1 MHKLRPPET
10 IQKLLIST
18 TSRLVGEFESDLL
31 LVAHA
36 WRDSQV
42 NSTESPLSRSTY
54 IVAFETEPYEKKI
67 GSMLPNYAWVG
78 DVICIYLSILYGKR
92 FDCHGVIE
100 GAGMFRMPDYSSF
113 QSLIEPRL
121 PQNSHV
127 PRRDIAIPLNLA
139 EISRIEPLLQPGQDV
154 RFVTFLQTAGRFY
167 LQALQNF
174 EERPDVAYLNLI
186 TAGEVL
192 SNYYSYDKDE
202 LLDEQAK
209 DIIRQ
214 IAAASNSGPEL
225 ARQIK
230 GRLFQVKRRFLRAM
244 EELLNDP
251 FFADSEAERDFLR
264 LKKADITSR
273 LGAAYDLRSQHVHSG
288 IPFGSWVSRTLGGE
302 AGEVQ
307 VGIPVV
313 GNRDFERV
321 LAKAPTYFGLER
333 IIRYCLLRFIHTHG
347 VLIDPRLANDGAETS
362 IPPDLPYVTA
372 QGR

>member
-1 MHKLRPPET
+1 MHKLRPDET

-42 NSTESPLSRSTY
+42 SSTESPLSRSTY
-54 IVAFETEPYEKKI
+54 VVAFETEPHEKEV

-92 FDCHGVIE
+92 FDSHGVIE
-100 GAGMFRMPDYSSF
+100 GTGMFRLPDYSLF
-113 QSLIEPRL
+113 QSLVQPKL
-121 PQNSHV
+121 PQNSHT
-127 PRRDIAIPLNLA
+127 PRRDIAIPLNLV
-139 EISRIEPLLQPGQDV
+139 EISRIEPLLRPDQDP
-154 RFVTFLQTAGRFY
+154 RFMTFLQTAGRFY

-202 LLDEQAK
+202 LLDEQVK

-214 IAAASNSGPEL
+214 ISKASDNGPEL
-225 ARQIK
+225 AKQIK
-230 GRLFQVKRRFLRAM
+230 GRLFQVKRRFLRAL
-244 EELLNDP
+244 EDLLTDP
-251 FFADSEAERDFLR
+251 FFAESEAERDFLR
-264 LKKADITSR
+264 LKKDDIKSR
-273 LGAAYDLRSQHVHSG
+273 LSAAYDLRSQHVHSG
-288 IPFGSWVSRTLGGE
+288 IPFGSLVSRTLGGE
-302 AGEVQ
+302 AGEIQ
-307 VGIPVV
+307 AGNPVV
-313 GNRDFERV
+313 GNKDFEKV

-347 VLIDPRLANDGAETS
+347 VLIDPRLADNDAEP
-362 IPPDLPYVTA
+362 IIQPDLTHEA
-372 QGR
+372 ARGQ